1 MAAMKKLADFKNEEG
16 IVVASKIL
24 PIIIEILSV
33 EKNRESENEKNPL
46 AMFSN
51 FMKNSP
57 AEMKRIFAII
67 SVLALLVCCIT
78 PAFATSIGS
87 DQSNFINYFDYYKVN
102 FLRIYSYTS
111 NYFLLYPYNLK
122 VL

>member
-33 EKNRESENEKNPL
+33 EKNLESKNEKNPL
-46 AMFSN
+46 IMFSN

-57 AEMKRIFAII
+57 AEMKRIFAIL
-67 SVLALLVCCIT
+67 SQEDENNYNCDGSQALFNMLVLANDPVLVGLFISQGQKGD
-78 PAFATSIGS
+78 AKSSGS
-87 DQSNFINYFDYYKVN
+87 VSVN
-102 FLRIYSYTS
+102 TEE
-111 NYFLLYPYNLK
+111 
-122 VL
+122 